1 MKAHLDSLMAERG
14 LDAIIVGGGE
24 QYSDA
29 RAYLSNGA
37 HITGGLIVKR
47 RDQAPLMIVSGME
60 LEEARHSGLLCLTYA
75 EMGLYD
81 LLQETE
87 DRLLVDARLYGRA
100 LARVGLAGGRVGLY
114 GTDSI
119 HVTLALH
126 KHLGAEL
133 PQYEFVGDGGSI
145 SLFQAAFLTKDAE
158 ELDRV
163 RSVALRTDE
172 VLHATWNFIADHQAD
187 EDGRVVDEQ
196 GRPLTIGQVKAFVRV
211 ALLERGL
218 EDTGMIFAQ
227 GRDAGFPHSR
237 GQDEQA
243 LMVGQSI
250 VFDLFPRELGGGYHH
265 DVTRTWCINVAP
277 PAVQQAYDQVMQA
290 FDLAVEAYALGKPT
304 HLLQEV
310 VLDTFEAQGHPTLR
324 SDSKT
329 MRGYVHSLGHG
340 LGLNIHE
347 RPSISHL
354 RKDDVFQVG
363 NLITIEPGL
372 YYPEDG
378 YGVRVEDTLFINE
391 GGELLS
397 LTPFPKTLIL
407 PLRG

>member
-1 MKAHLDSLMAERG
+1 MKADLDSLMAERG
-14 LDAIIVGGGE
+14 LDAIIIGGGE

-29 RAYLSNGA
+29 RDYLSSGA
-37 HITGGLIVKR
+37 HISGGLIVKR
-47 RDQAPLMIVSGME
+47 RDHAPLMIVSGME
-60 LEEARHSGLLCLTYA
+60 LEEARKSGLECLTYA

-81 LLQETE
+81 LLQETD
-87 DRLLVDARLYGRA
+87 DRLLVEARLWGRA
-100 LARVGLAGGRVGLY
+100 LARAGLEGGRVGLY

-119 HVTLALH
+119 HLTLALY
-126 KHLGAEL
+126 KHLCAQL
-133 PQYEFVGDGGSI
+133 PQYDFVGDGGKI
-145 SLFQAAFLTKDAE
+145 SLFQAAFLTKDAD
-158 ELDRV
+158 ELARI
-163 RSVALRTDE
+163 RSVAQRTDE
-172 VLHATWNFIADHQAD
+172 VLHATWDFIAGHRAA
-187 EDGRVVDEQ
+187 EDGRVVDAQ
-196 GRPLTIGQVKAFVRV
+196 GQPLTIGQVKGFVRA
-211 ALLERGL
+211 ALLARGL

-243 LMVGQSI
+243 LMAGQSI

-265 DVTRTWCINVAP
+265 DVTRTWCINFAP
-277 PAVQQAYDQVMQA
+277 PAVQRAYEQVMQA
-290 FDLAVEAYALGKPT
+290 FDLAVEAYGLGKPT

-310 VLDTFEAQGHPTLR
+310 VLDAFEAQGHPTLR

-347 RPSISHL
+347 RPSITHL

-372 YYPEDG
+372 YYPDDG
-378 YGVRVEDTLFINE
+378 YGVRIEDTMVISE

-397 LTPFPKTLIL
+397 LTPFPKDLIL
-407 PLRG
+407 TLRG